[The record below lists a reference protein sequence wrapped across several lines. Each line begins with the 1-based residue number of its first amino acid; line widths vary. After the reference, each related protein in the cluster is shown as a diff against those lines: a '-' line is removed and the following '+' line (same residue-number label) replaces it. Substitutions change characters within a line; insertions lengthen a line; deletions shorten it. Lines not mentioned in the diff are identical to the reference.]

1 MTKISV
7 IIPVYNVE
15 KYLDK
20 CVSSVIEQDMPDL
33 EIIICDDASN
43 DGSLNIIE
51 NYKKKDS
58 RIKLI
63 AHKENQGLSVS
74 RNDGME
80 IASGEYIFFLD
91 SDDYIKQN
99 VLTILYQKIKN
110 VDTDVLFF
118 GYEEHGV
125 GNQDNIKRYRH
136 KRIYPN
142 VENGPDFFCG
152 AVSEGNMCVTSW
164 SAIYK
169 NQFLKENN
177 IKFKPHIIHEDDLF
191 YYEVLMKANS
201 VTSVDDFCY
210 EYIRRNNSLS
220 LSQRIYHEKIESLCF
235 IIAEI
240 INLNKNNGHEYKYC
254 TNEYI
259 SSLNRQLISYY
270 KELNYFSWNRLPF
283 TDDEELI
290 LRLATGAFYN
300 GFFTYKLPDNVI
312 SEIKKYKDIII
323 YGAGKVGVGLKEL
336 LSEYDIH
343 IRAFVQTNLK
353 DTEKKNV
360 SGIPLKSIN
369 EIVNDDGIVLLIA
382 SKNYS
387 VQMIEIAKQMKFK
400 NIIDVSKYI

>member
-99 VLTILYQKIKN
+99 VLTTLYQKIKN
-110 VDTDVLFF
+110 VDADVLYF

-136 KRIYPN
+136 KSIYPN
-142 VENGPDFFCG
+142 VENGPDFFCR
-152 AVSEGNMCVTSW
+152 AVSEGNMCVTSC

-169 NQFLKENN
+169 NKFLKKNN
-177 IKFKPHIIHEDDLF
+177 IKFKPHIIHEDNLF

-220 LSQRIYHEKIESLCF
+220 LSQRMYHEKIGSLCS

-240 INLNKNNGHEYKYC
+240 INLNNMHECKYC
-254 TNEYI
+254 TNEYVAV
-259 SSLNRQLISYY
+259 LYRQLIIYY
-270 KELNYFSWNRLPF
+270 KKLNYFNWNKLPF
-283 TDDEELI
+283 TEDEDLI
-290 LRLATGAFYN
+290 LRLVTGAFYN
-300 GFFTYKLPDNVI
+300 GFFTYKLPNNVI

>member
-99 VLTILYQKIKN
+99 VLTTLYQKIKN
-110 VDTDVLFF
+110 VDADVLYF

-177 IKFKPHIIHEDDLF
+177 IKFKPHIIHEDNLF

-270 KELNYFSWNRLPF
+270 KELNYFSWNKLPF
-283 TDDEELI
+283 TEDEELI

-312 SEIKKYKDIII
+312 LEIKKHKKVII

-369 EIVNDDGIVLLIA
+369 EIVNDDGGVLLIA

-387 VQMIEIAKQMKFK
+387 VQMLETASYMKIK
-400 NIIDVSKYI
+400 NIIDLSKYI